1 MIKHSKP
8 KSFYDTFERKSYDQK
23 VPHYC
28 PGCGHGVI
36 HKLLAE
42 AIDDLQIQDKTV
54 MISPVGCSAFLHFYF
69 DVAHVQASHGRAPAT
84 GTGVS
89 RVLDDSVVICYQG
102 DGDLAAIGTAEIIH
116 AANRGESMLVVFV
129 NNSIYGMT
137 GGQMAPTTLLDQVTS
152 TTPHGRDK
160 DRDGM
165 PIKMCDIINQM
176 DAPVFI
182 ERVTLSTPANVL
194 KARKALRKGLLNQKE
209 RKGFS
214 FIEVLSPCPI
224 NLGGTPVDSRKW
236 IKETLEVVYP
246 PKNFRDIDNGVK
258 GTGRMKYMQDAE
270 LLELE
275 GIFKNEEAE
284 LLTPRRLK
292 EHSVKIAGFGG
303 QAILSGG
310 VLMSKC
316 AVYEG
321 LHTTWI
327 PSYGAEMRGG
337 TAYASVI
344 ISSDSIGSPT
354 VDFPDTLIVMNSPS
368 LDKFENDVKPG
379 GLIIVN
385 SSLVTRKV
393 IRKDV
398 NAYYIPVSDL
408 ANDLGLIAVAMVIML
423 AVYAKLTEC
432 IQLDVL
438 KKVLPATLKKKSHA
452 ELNLKAIEIGEK
464 YLIANPLK

>member
-36 HKLLAE
+36 QKLLAE
-42 AIDDLQIQDKTV
+42 AIDDLQLQDRVV

-69 DVAHVQASHGRAPAT
+69 DVAHVQASHGRASAT

-89 RVLDDSVVICYQG
+89 RVLDDSVVISYQG

-137 GGQMAPTTLLDQVTS
+137 GGQMAPTTLVDQVTS

-160 DRDGM
+160 FRDGM

-194 KARKALRKGLLNQKE
+194 KARKALRKGLQNQKD

-236 IKETLEVVYP
+236 IKETLEAVFP
-246 PKNFRDIDNGVK
+246 PMNFRDIDNGVR
-258 GTGRMKYMQDAE
+258 GTGRMEYMEDAE
-270 LLELE
+270 LLKLE
-275 GIFKNEEAE
+275 GIDKNEKIES
-284 LLTPRRLK
+284 LTPRILK

-321 LHTTWI
+321 LQTTWI

-354 VDFPDTLIVMNSPS
+354 VDFPDTLIVMNLPS

-393 IRKDV
+393 TRKDV
-398 NAYYIPVSDL
+398 NVYYIPVSDL

-423 AVYAKLTEC
+423 AVYAKLTGC
-432 IQLDVL
+432 IDPNVL
-438 KKVLPATLKKKSHA
+438 KKVLPATLKKRSHA

-464 YLIANPLK
+464 YLIDNPLI